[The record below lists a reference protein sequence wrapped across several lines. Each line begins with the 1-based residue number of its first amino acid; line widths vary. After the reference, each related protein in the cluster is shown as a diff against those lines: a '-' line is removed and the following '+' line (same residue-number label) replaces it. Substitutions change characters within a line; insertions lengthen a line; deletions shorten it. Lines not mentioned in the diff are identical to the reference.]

1 MASLIYPFPR
11 ILAVHLKYA
20 PANTS
25 RKKKEATSCQGRMGL
40 LVSVLCTFFFLV
52 QILLITCPLRW
63 ADMIVIM
70 PQACLEKPK
79 HTTDSFGSFFIPA
92 SFWLQLEPAMRAE
105 ADAAVRWHHCRRGFS
120 YSASSSKGFHC
131 CWKDWVTSW
140 HFDDMHPRW
149 RGKAEICCPLQTL
162 IIAVAGGGKLI

>member
-1 MASLIYPFPR
+1 M
-11 ILAVHLKYA
+11 HLQ
-20 PANTS
+20 THHE
-25 RKKKEATSCQGRMGL
+25 KKKKPRVAKGVWVFWSLCFAL
-40 LVSVLCTFFFLV
+40 LFFLV

-149 RGKAEICCPLQTL
+149 RGKAEICCPPQTL

>member
-1 MASLIYPFPR
+1 MPLQT
-11 ILAVHLKYA
+11 HHE
-20 PANTS
+20 
-25 RKKKEATSCQGRMGL
+25 KKKKPQVAKGVWVFWSLCFAL
-40 LVSVLCTFFFLV
+40 LFFLV

-149 RGKAEICCPLQTL
+149 RGKAEICCPPQTL